1 MPTKND
7 FGDMNIDEVS
17 QWQIKLSN
25 INQLKQQQYIL
36 KRSSELRSNKKLA
49 ESLYKKTKKI
59 KL

>member
-1 MPTKND
+1 
-7 FGDMNIDEVS
+7 MNIDEVS

-25 INQLKQQQYIL
+25 IDQLKQQQYIL